1 MAASLV
7 DLATAQ
13 QGRAIT
19 AYGAS
24 PSYAALAV
32 ARMAARKSTA
42 PIIVV
47 VDSDDAA
54 RQFADDVGFFASAE
68 DERELTIAI
77 LPSPGSSPYAEIAA
91 DSAAQLERVATL
103 YRLAA
108 GGRAMPD
115 IVVTSTLGLLRRT
128 MPNSALAALG
138 VTLRVGDDLGDEG
151 RDGLIARLIAGGF
164 VRVPVVDDP
173 GTIAVRGGVIDLF
186 APMTSRPIRL
196 ELFGDDIESMRNFDP
211 TTQRT
216 LGNVDEVVLHPVR
229 ETIATGGGDVR
240 ARIRAAA
247 DEFTYPSKATRKLIS
262 QLESGERIVGL
273 AGLLPAFHDELV
285 APWTYFANDATW
297 VVVDPDAV
305 MRAAR
310 DEWQEAA
317 IRRDAAIEAGALT
330 WPIDAHY
337 ATIDEFTTA
346 LAKPSHR
353 LSLPSLEL
361 SGHQADAPVRLAL
374 DTLTSLRR
382 DLERARSQNDDH
394 QASPLLTAIRSWRRD
409 GVRVVLAADSTTR
422 RDRLVGLLEANKLSA
437 VEVVSGSPSSGFY
450 SAADLLAVV
459 TSADVFG
466 SRTGDA
472 RSNRGKQGR
481 AALRGGVSDFS
492 QLAIGD
498 FVVHQRH
505 GVGRYEGLVKLPL
518 GSPLGETTAPGAH
531 EFDFLRLEYDGGTL
545 YLPVFRLGE
554 LERFVGEGGHAPK
567 LDKLGGVTWE
577 KTRAKAN
584 AQIRALAEELLQIY
598 AQRASLPG
606 FAFPP
611 PDDSYRDFEARFPY
625 AETPDQLAAI
635 DAVSADMESGRAMD
649 RVVCGDVGYGKT
661 EVAMRAIFKAIAG
674 GKQAALLAPTTVLV
688 EQHARTLAERFA
700 GTPVNIG
707 KLSRFQSKAEQASV
721 VERLAA
727 GKLDVVVGTH
737 RLLSADVRWRDLGL
751 LVIDEEQ
758 RFGVSHKERLRRYR
772 TQLDVLTLTAT
783 PIPRTLHLA
792 MTGLRDLSI
801 IATPPADRRAI
812 RTLASAVDDGV
823 IKEALDRELAR
834 GGQIFWITP
843 NIEAER
849 PRVQAATEPG
859 EPPPP
864 PTSPRRK
871 IGEWKEYL
879 ERLVPSLRVGIA
891 HGQLAEGALE
901 QVMLD
906 FIDGKL
912 DVLVSTT
919 IVESG
924 LDIPRANTMFVAHAD
939 AFGLSQ
945 LYQLRGRI
953 GRSKER
959 AYCYL
964 LIPGSDQVSA
974 EARRRLEVLQRFTEL
989 GSGFNI
995 ASHDLEQ
1002 RGGGELLGAKQ
1013 SGSIAAVG
1021 FDAYVRMLEA
1031 AVADLRGQPIHR
1043 AVDPELAVD
1052 EPGYIPDNYLPDPGL
1067 RLDFYK
1073 RLSSADDDGELDAML
1088 AELGDRF
1095 GDVPAPVHQLAS
1107 LMGLKILA
1115 RDLGVQSLELT
1126 RTRIGLGLLPTSPVT
1141 LTKATALG
1149 WRRAP
1154 DGRLVKT
1161 RIPPPVPAKTAETE
1175 ANAQPGVSIEP
1186 DPRARHADIREAL
1199 LGLISRGT

>member
-7 DLATAQ
+7 DLAAARD
-13 QGRAIT
+13 GRAVT

-24 PSYAALAV
+24 PAYAALAV
-32 ARMAARKSTA
+32 ARMAKIKAQA
-42 PIIVV
+42 PIVVV
-47 VDSDDAA
+47 VDSDESA
-54 RQFADDVGFFASAE
+54 RQFADDVRFFASTD

-77 LPSPGSSPYAEIAA
+77 LPSPGSSPYAEVAS

-128 MPNSALAALG
+128 MPAGALAALG
-138 VTLRVGDDLGDEG
+138 VTLRVGDELGGDG
-151 RDGLIARLIAGGF
+151 RDGLVARLIAGGF

-173 GTIAVRGGVIDLF
+173 GTLAVRGGVIDLF

-229 ETIATGGGDVR
+229 ETISTGGGDVR

-262 QLESGERIVGL
+262 QLEGGERIVGL

-285 APWTYFANDATW
+285 APSTYIHNDATW

-305 MRAAR
+305 LRAAR

-317 IRRDAAIEAGALT
+317 IRREAAIEAGALT

-337 ATIDEFTTA
+337 ATVEEFTTT
-346 LAKPSHR
+346 LAEPAR
-353 LSLPSLEL
+353 RITLPSLEL
-361 SGHQADAPVRLAL
+361 TGHQGDAPLRLTI
-374 DTLTSLRR
+374 DTLSALRR
-382 DLERARSQNDDH
+382 DLERTRSHNDDH

-422 RDRLVGLLEANKLSA
+422 RDRLVGLLDANKLGH

-472 RSNRGKQGR
+472 RPNRGKQGR

-492 QLAIGD
+492 QLSVGD

-505 GVGRYEGLVKLPL
+505 GVGRYEGLVKL
-518 GSPLGETTAPGAH
+518 PLGETTAPGAH

-606 FAFPP
+606 FAFPA

-661 EVAMRAIFKAIAG
+661 EVALRAIFKAIQG

-707 KLSRFQSKAEQASV
+707 KLSRFQTKAEQASV
-721 VERLAA
+721 IERLAE

-823 IKEALDRELAR
+823 IKEAIDRELAR

-849 PRVQAATEPG
+849 PRVQAASEPG

-864 PTSPRRK
+864 PTAPRRK

-879 ERLVPSLRVGIA
+879 ERLVPTLRVGVA
-891 HGQLAEGALE
+891 HGQLGEGALE

-964 LIPGSDQVSA
+964 LIPSSEQVSS

-1052 EPGYIPDNYLPDPGL
+1052 EPGYIPDDYLPDPGL

-1073 RLSSADDDGELDAML
+1073 RLSSADDEGELDAML

-1107 LMGLKILA
+1107 LMSLKILA
-1115 RDLGVQSLELT
+1115 RNLGVQSLELT
-1126 RTRIGLGLLPTSPVT
+1126 RTRIGLGLLPSSPVT
-1141 LTKATALG
+1141 AAKAAVLG

-1161 RIPPPVPAKTAETE
+1161 RIPPPAPVKTAETE
-1175 ANAQPGVSIEP
+1175 ANEP
-1186 DPRARHADIREAL
+1186 VVVDPRARHADIREAL
-1199 LGLISRGT
+1199 LGLLARGT